1 MNTIKKIGLTAL
13 GTTLVAS
20 SAFAGEISVSG
31 DAGYTWSSES
41 GGGASATPVTGNGSN
56 DGVGYNHDI
65 SFSGSGELDNG
76 WSVATGM
83 TIVEDSSLSSSNV
96 KLTMGSLGSITVG
109 NGTGGIGASYDSVVP
124 TAYEEN
130 HDGMSTS
137 TAIDNMGALLG
148 NGGIDYRS
156 PSFDLGGATASFA
169 YNFTPEASGAAV
181 GEGGVSSSSANH
193 GSGQALGID
202 ISMGGISVGAYGAEV
217 AVDSLGVT
225 TGTVTGRSHE
235 DSFDGTWYAKYSTG
249 PVNIGYQ
256 VGYLDRGLKAAAT
269 ATTAAK
275 TVAAAGGHFETE
287 SMSVAFNVNENLSL
301 SWAELTETY
310 DANTNAAAGRI
321 TDIADVDMDSTSI
334 QFAYTMGS
342 MSIKG
347 YQTDTDNP
355 GWDSDAQS
363 HEVTEIAVNFAF

>member
-41 GGGASATPVTGNGSN
+41 IGGNAAASTTGAQSS

-76 WSVATGM
+76 WTVATGM

-130 HDGMSTS
+130 HDGMKTS

-148 NGGIDYRS
+148 NGGIDYSS
-156 PSFDLGGATASFA
+156 PSFDLGGVSASFK
-169 YNFTPEASGAAV
+169 YNYTPEASSTAV
-181 GEGGVSSSSANH
+181 GEGGVSTGHATFA
-193 GSGQALGID
+193 SGQALGVD
-202 ISMGGISVGAYGAEV
+202 LSMNGISIGAFGAEV
-217 AVDSLGVT
+217 QRDNLAVQATT
-225 TGTVTGRSHE
+225 TGASHQ
-235 DSFDGTWYAKYSTG
+235 DAFDGTWYAKYSAG
-249 PVNIGYQ
+249 PVSIGYQ
-256 VGYLDRGLKAAAT
+256 KGYINRGVAGAAAANTTSAKLVTSAGGDFETETMSIAFNVNDNMSISYTTGDDTFNSQDDAAT
-269 ATTAAK
+269 ATTSDDDVTKK
-275 TVAAAGGHFETE
+275 TDAIQVAYSMGG
-287 SMSVAFNVNENLSL
+287 
-301 SWAELTETY
+301 
-310 DANTNAAAGRI
+310 
-321 TDIADVDMDSTSI
+321 
-334 QFAYTMGS
+334 
-342 MSIKG
+342 MSIKA
-347 YQTDTDNP
+347 YNMEVTNPDQDDNAA
-355 GWDSDAQS
+355 DAS
-363 HEVTEIAVNFAF
+363 ITEIALGFAF